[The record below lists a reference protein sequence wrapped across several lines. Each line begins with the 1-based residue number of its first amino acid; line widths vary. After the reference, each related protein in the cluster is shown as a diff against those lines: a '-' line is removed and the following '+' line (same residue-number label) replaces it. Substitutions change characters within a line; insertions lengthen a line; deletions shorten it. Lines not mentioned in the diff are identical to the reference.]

1 LHDFHEILAVAMGAV
16 PCKGQGSVDMG
27 LFAKAKEPFLRGFLK
42 LENGVPSHATPE
54 LAEGQPAFPQARSG
68 AVPGGVSAVHDGLQ
82 QNDAKPVVDAGH
94 SRFESPAATVSPMS
108 RGW

>member
-1 LHDFHEILAVAMGAV
+1 MACPAMLPQSLPKGSRLFRRLDPERFLAAFQRFMT
-16 PCKGQGSVDMG
+16 
-27 LFAKAKEPFLRGFLK
+27 GF
-42 LENGVPSHATPE
+42 
-54 LAEGQPAFPQARSG
+54 
-68 AVPGGVSAVHDGLQ
+68 Q

>member
-1 LHDFHEILAVAMGAV
+1 MPPQSLPKGSQLFRRLDPERFLA
-16 PCKGQGSVDMG
+16 
-27 LFAKAKEPFLRGFLK
+27 
-42 LENGVPSHATPE
+42 
-54 LAEGQPAFPQARSG
+54 AFQQ
-68 AVPGGVSAVHDGLQ
+68 VHDGLQ